1 MFFNNFFSSEWCLIN
16 GTNGCKTKKFGIAT
30 ISTIFFCNWS
40 LSDLTLVPANFG
52 HQTNFCIKIDVCPSW
67 GKIGHFWVF
76 LKILK
81 VPRVSGDSKTIFK
94 NLFIAHNTG
103 VLHR

>member
-40 LSDLTLVPANFG
+40 LSDLTLVSGNFG

-76 LKILK
+76 
-81 VPRVSGDSKTIFK
+81 
-94 NLFIAHNTG
+94 
-103 VLHR
+103 

>member
-52 HQTNFCIKIDVCPSW
+52 HQTNFCIKIGVCPSW

-76 LKILK
+76 KKILK
-81 VPRVSGDSKTIFK
+81 VPRVYGDPKTILK
-94 NLFIAHNTG
+94 KSVHCT
-103 VLHR
+103 